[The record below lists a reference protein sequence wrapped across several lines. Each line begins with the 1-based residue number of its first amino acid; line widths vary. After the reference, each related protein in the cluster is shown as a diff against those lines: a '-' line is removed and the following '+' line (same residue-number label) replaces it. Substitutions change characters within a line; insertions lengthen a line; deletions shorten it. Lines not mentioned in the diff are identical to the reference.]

1 MHFSDTKQG
10 NKILGYD
17 LKKIFDFFTADGSF
31 ADAVP
36 CGSGHIH
43 DTFRV
48 ETSEKDKDD
57 YILQRLNNN
66 VFRNIPQLQDNIE
79 RVTKHLY
86 HKLLSVPGADIKR
99 ECLTLIQAKNGK
111 SWIEDQEGN
120 FWRMYILIPNH
131 RSYDI
136 VDTPDKAFEGGKAI
150 GRFQALLTDLPGK
163 PLYETIPS
171 FHDVEKR
178 IDNFMNTL
186 KKDPV
191 GRVKETVRETAF
203 ISKRA
208 DDMRVIQKLGR
219 EGKIPV
225 RITHND
231 TKFNNILFDEND
243 KSLCI
248 IDLDTVM
255 PGYFHS
261 DFGDAIRTGANVAA
275 EDEVDLSKIKM
286 DIDLFGAYARGYLS
300 ETSNTLNAIEKE
312 YLAFSPLLMTYEQAL
327 RFLTDYVDGDKYYRV
342 HHRHHNIQRTRA
354 QIRLLES
361 MEEQYPEMKNIIRK
375 LV

>member
-1 MHFSDTKQG
+1 
-10 NKILGYD
+10 
-17 LKKIFDFFTADGSF
+17 
-31 ADAVP
+31 
-36 CGSGHIH
+36 
-43 DTFRV
+43 
-48 ETSEKDKDD
+48 
-57 YILQRLNNN
+57 
-66 VFRNIPQLQDNIE
+66 
-79 RVTKHLY
+79 
-86 HKLLSVPGADIKR
+86 
-99 ECLTLIQAKNGK
+99 
-111 SWIEDQEGN
+111 
-120 FWRMYILIPNH
+120 
-131 RSYDI
+131 
-136 VDTPDKAFEGGKAI
+136 
-150 GRFQALLTDLPGK
+150 GK

-208 DDMRVIQKLGR
+208 DDMRIIQKLGR

-286 DIDLFGAYARGYLS
+286 DIDLFGAYASGYLS

-361 MEEQYPEMKNIIRK
+361 MEEQYQEMQNIIRK
-375 LV
+375 YQEMQNIIRNLV

>member
-1 MHFSDTKQG
+1 M
-10 NKILGYD
+10 GYD
-17 LKKIFDFFTADGSF
+17 LKKVFDSFTADGSF
-31 ADAVP
+31 AEAVP

-48 ETSEKDKDD
+48 KTSEKEKDD
-57 YILQRLNNN
+57 YILQRLNNK
-66 VFRNIPQLQDNIE
+66 VFRNIPELQENIE
-79 RVTKHLY
+79 RVTDHLY
-86 HKLLSVPGADIKR
+86 RKLLIVPGSDTKR
-99 ECLTLIQAKNGK
+99 ECLTLIRAKNGK
-111 SWIEDQEGN
+111 SWIEDENGN
-120 FWRMYILIPNH
+120 FWRMFIFIPDH
-131 RSYDI
+131 IVYDI
-136 VDTPDKAFEGGKAI
+136 VDSPEKAFEGGKAI
-150 GRFQALLTDLPGK
+150 GRFQALLTDLPGRS
-163 PLYETIPS
+163 LHETIPS

-178 IDNFMNTL
+178 IDNFNYTL
-186 KKDPV
+186 KMDPV
-191 GRVKETVRETAF
+191 GRVKETVKETNF
-203 ISKRA
+203 ILKRA
-208 DDMRVIQKLGR
+208 DEMRIIQKLGK

-231 TKFNNILFDEND
+231 TKFNNILFDYNG

-261 DFGDAIRTGANVAA
+261 DFGDAIRTGANIAA
-275 EDEVDLSKIKM
+275 EDENDLSKIKM

-300 ETSNTLNAIEKE
+300 ETNNTLNSIEKE
-312 YLAFSPLLMTYEQAL
+312 YLAFAPLLMTYEQAL

-342 HHRHHNIQRTRA
+342 HHKHHNIQRTRA

-361 MEEQYPEMKNIIRK
+361 MEEQYSEMQKIISK